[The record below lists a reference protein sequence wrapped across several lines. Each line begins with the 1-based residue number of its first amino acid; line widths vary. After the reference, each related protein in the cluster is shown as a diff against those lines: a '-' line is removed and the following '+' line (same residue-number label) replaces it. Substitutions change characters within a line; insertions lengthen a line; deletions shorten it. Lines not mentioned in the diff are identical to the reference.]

1 MSAPGRLTR
10 DYAQGENMKFK
21 LFLQFNFKF
30 NLSEDMYAE
39 DSVELLQ
46 NSGIQFDR
54 HEREVFPLFYEFDN
68 PSLSDVHLF
77 KQKSILRYIGDT
89 LRLRNAKVFG
99 HCHPLLY

>member
-1 MSAPGRLTR
+1 
-10 DYAQGENMKFK
+10 MKFK

-54 HEREVFPLFYEFDN
+54 HEREVFPLFFEFDT
-68 PSLSDVHLF
+68 LSFSHVHLF
-77 KQKSILRYIGDT
+77 KWKSILKYIGDA
-89 LRLRNAKVFG
+89 LRL
-99 HCHPLLY
+99 

>member
-1 MSAPGRLTR
+1 
-10 DYAQGENMKFK
+10 MKFK

-54 HEREVFPLFYEFDN
+54 HEREVFPLFFEFDT
-68 PSLSDVHLF
+68 LSFSHVHLF
-77 KQKSILRYIGDT
+77 KWKSILKYIWDA
-89 LRLRNAKVFG
+89 LRL
-99 HCHPLLY
+99 